1 MILTHT
7 RTHRLISIVLHRGI
21 TQVDN
26 IHTLYMSQNHDFGI
40 TCQEFQALIQS
51 AVPEGKVAAHR
62 LIKTFDAE
70 AANLVDVLEV
80 LCGLTISCTAD
91 LTTKVKKV
99 FNLFDFSKSSKVTF
113 DELFIMIFSS
123 LRSMVKLQG
132 KGSEPEDSDVEK
144 MVDEIF
150 LKFDRQP
157 TQMIKVDEFVDWFM
171 EEGNFG
177 IKRGQLKKV
186 TMHDFMSKNDILDE
200 EDAREIEQKR
210 LLMIANAPVKAN
222 KKKKRHSTHHHGHH
236 NKHKEGGEEA
246 KVEK

>member
-1 MILTHT
+1 
-7 RTHRLISIVLHRGI
+7 
-21 TQVDN
+21 
-26 IHTLYMSQNHDFGI
+26 
-40 TCQEFQALIQS
+40 
-51 AVPEGKVAAHR
+51 
-62 LIKTFDAE
+62 
-70 AANLVDVLEV
+70 
-80 LCGLTISCTAD
+80 
-91 LTTKVKKV
+91 
-99 FNLFDFSKSSKVTF
+99 
-113 DELFIMIFSS
+113 
-123 LRSMVKLQG
+123 MVKLQG

-150 LKFDRQP
+150 LKFDREP